1 MSKPRAINIFLN
13 DGDPEGLRSAQI
25 SLSTILA
32 IGFRKLQLKAAR
44 TAFPELERPGV
55 YILTGEDVNNPD
67 QRVAYIGESEG
78 VAGRLQYHA
87 TGKDQFGLKMGF
99 WSNTFVIV
107 SKDENLT
114 KSHARYIEAR
124 LISEAKANPAWQLE
138 NTQKASEVGKLP
150 FADKVIMDEFI
161 DQLKVL
167 VGVLG
172 CDLFKVVTG
181 PIVAATA
188 KGVSG
193 LGSSAAPA
201 IFGYSGKGFSGQLV
215 VVGSGKMALKAGSIA
230 RNVVAPSLS
239 KGVLKLREDNLKS
252 GALLPEAEGLRIAT
266 DITFLSPSA
275 AGAALS
281 GMSVNGRTAWKLPS
295 GQTFA
300 DWEAAQSIA
309 PSAPDSEEAEEG

>member
-44 TAFPELERPGV
+44 GAFSELERPGV

-87 TGKDQFGLKMGF
+87 TGKDEFGLKKGF

-124 LISEAKANPAWQLE
+124 LIAAAKANPAWQLE

-150 FADKVIMDEFI
+150 LADQIIMDEFI
-161 DQLKVL
+161 DQLKIL

-172 CDLFKVVTG
+172 CDLFKAVTG
-181 PIVAATA
+181 PIVGA
-188 KGVSG
+188 VSTVSYNT
-193 LGSSAAPA
+193 GSEGAPA
-201 IFGYSGKGFSGQLV
+201 AFSYSGKGFSGQLL
-215 VVGSGKMALKAGSIA
+215 VVGDGKMALKAGSVA
-230 RNVVAPSLS
+230 RSVVAPSLS
-239 KGVLKLREDNLKS
+239 KGVLKIREDNQKS
-252 GALLPEAEGLRIAT
+252 GALVLDGEGLRVTA
-266 DITFLSPSA
+266 DITFTSPSA
-275 AGAALS
+275 AAAALS
-281 GMSVNGRTAWKLPS
+281 GMSVNGRTAWKLPN
-295 GQTFA
+295 GQTLA
-300 DWEAAQSIA
+300 DWEALQSAA
-309 PSAPDSEEAEEG
+309 PPSDAVTDEA